1 MTPLSTIFQLCYVGQ
16 FIMVEETGVPGIVLY
31 NVEWKLIGWMR
42 IMICM
47 PVYKNWNLIF
57 RIFVFFFRYDCEYS
71 YEIHVFLIGF
81 IMLNAYLIE
90 FRVMVFNRLSTIFH
104 LYHGGLFYWW
114 RKPEYPEKTTDL
126 PQVIDKLYHLMWY
139 QVHLV

>member
-1 MTPLSTIFQLCYVGQ
+1 LTPLSTIFQLCYVGQ

-31 NVEWKLIGWMR
+31 KVEWKLIGWMR

-57 RIFVFFFRYDCEYS
+57 RIFDFFFRYDCEYL

-90 FRVMVFNRLSTIFH
+90 FRVMVFNTTFNNISFIS
-104 LYHGGLFYWW
+104 W
-114 RKPEYPEKTTDL
+114 RSVLLMEETTDL
-126 PQVIDKLYHLMWY
+126 AQVTDKLYHIMWY